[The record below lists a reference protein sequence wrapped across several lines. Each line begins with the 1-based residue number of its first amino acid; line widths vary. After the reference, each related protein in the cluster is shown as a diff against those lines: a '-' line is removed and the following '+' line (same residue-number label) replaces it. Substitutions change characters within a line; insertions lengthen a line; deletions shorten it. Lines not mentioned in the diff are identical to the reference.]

1 MSQIFKAMYQVPDLG
16 TRIED
21 REAAWRRTLEVLRN
35 PEQEEELL
43 QPTIPPT
50 NQISTS
56 SFQVPYQARRSQQ
69 ALAGTAT
76 PAAPGTQRH
85 SAFLRDESF
94 QLVRRLFL
102 TAGDKAPR
110 AVVFCAVEGGNA
122 HSLISARVAELLAW
136 HTHSSV
142 CIVDANLADPSLHAY
157 FGVENGEG
165 LAEGI
170 LERSSVQGFARSVGP
185 NGLRL
190 ISAGALPLEVDS
202 NALVTSGRFD
212 AWISELRAGFRY
224 VVVNAP
230 PVPGNCVTSC
240 LAALTD
246 GVILVVQP
254 SFTPREAARQ
264 AKEDIEAAGGRLLGV
279 VLWRRAL
286 LSLNRSGSSRKGRSL
301 TRTPECQP

>member
-16 TRIED
+16 TRVED
-21 REAAWRRTLEVLRN
+21 REAAWRRTLEALRD

-43 QPTIPPT
+43 QPTIP
-50 NQISTS
+50 STERGS
-56 SFQVPYQARRSQQ
+56 SNPFQVPYQERRSQQ
-69 ALAGTAT
+69 ALAGAAA
-76 PAAPGTQRH
+76 PAAALEVQRH
-85 SAFLRDESF
+85 SAFVRDETF

-102 TAGDKAPR
+102 AVGEKAPR
-110 AVVFCAVEGGNA
+110 AVVFCAVEAGNV
-122 HSLISARVAELLAW
+122 HNLISARVADLLAC

-142 CIVDANLADPSLHAY
+142 CIVDANLADPSVHTY

-170 LERSSVQGFARSVGP
+170 LERGSVQGFARSVGP
-185 NGLRL
+185 NGVRL
-190 ISAGALPLEVDS
+190 ISAGALPPEVDS
-202 NALVTSGRFD
+202 DALVTSGRLD

-230 PVPGNCVTSC
+230 PVPGNCLTSR

-286 LSLNRSGSSRKGRSL
+286 LSLNRSGSSRKGPKSGKNS
-301 TRTPECQP
+301 